1 MRSFLKA
8 PLLLLAAAASLLSPA
23 HADRKLQSL
32 ALSTCQDNS
41 GFSASLFRVTFTPN
55 NNTAFISMVATSSI
69 HGYVNFDVS
78 VQAYGYQIIRQ
89 AVDPCKTTLSGLC
102 PMVAGKIPLDFN
114 LNLGEGAAA
123 NIPGI
128 AYAIPDLDA
137 KVRVLINSTDGSGA
151 IACVEADIS
160 NGKTVDLA
168 GVKWATA
175 IISGLALISSA
186 IVNGLG
192 QYNTAAH
199 VAANSLSLFGYFQS
213 QAIVGLTSVKMP
225 PIVMAWT
232 QDFQWSL
239 GIIRVGFLQDLTTW
253 YQRATGGKP
262 STIFDSMLTRSVLVQ
277 KRGLDV
283 AEATVNTG
291 VDLFNRA
298 VAMAPKVVHS
308 IAKRAN
314 IETSQGT
321 YVVYGIQRVA
331 FRAKIETTNLF
342 MTGLIF
348 FVLFGFFTVLGVA
361 AFKGICELLAKNQ
374 IMKNDRFLDFRNG
387 WLTVLKGILYRVAL
401 LGFPGVTL
409 LCLWEFTQIDSP
421 AEVVLAVVFL
431 FGLVVTLGWGA
442 SKVIRIARR
451 SIAMHKNPAYIL
463 FSDPQALNRW
473 GFLYMQF
480 RASAYYCIVPVLV
493 YALIKSMVIAFGQ
506 NNSVAQAICLLIVE
520 VGALIAA
527 SVMRPWMD
535 KPTNSFNIAICVI
548 NFLNAVFLLI
558 FSNIFSAPTLMI
570 GIVGVVLFVLN
581 AAFSL
586 ILLLMVIIST
596 TISFF
601 RKNPDARYQYMA
613 DDRASFMKS
622 QTQLNGNTELDAL
635 GATARGDKMGGY
647 KAPVD
652 LDDDHDSLLDPGR
665 QDPFSSNNQ
674 SQTSFHQGDQGP
686 RSPVNPSMPLF
697 PGARSE
703 SPYRSQSP
711 SPSQSNPYGN
721 QASLG
726 PSPQR
731 GPIPNRGPSPQHGR
745 APSPQMNRGPSPQ
758 MQSRGP
764 SPQMQSRGPPPQ
776 QRAPPPG
783 QGNYRQQ
790 NSSSPWQ
797 RGAGYDH

>member
-1 MRSFLKA
+1 MRSFFKA
-8 PLLLLAAAASLLSPA
+8 PLLLLAAAATLLSPA
-23 HADRKLQSL
+23 SAEKKLQSL
-32 ALSTCQDNS
+32 ALSTCQANS
-41 GFSASLFRVTFTPN
+41 GFSASLFNVVFTPN
-55 NNTAFISMVATSSI
+55 NNTAFVSMVATSSI
-69 HGYVNFDVS
+69 HGYVNFDVT
-78 VQAYGYQIIRQ
+78 VTAYGYEIIHQ
-89 AVDPCKTTLSGLC
+89 TVDPCKTSLSGLC

-114 LNLGEGAAA
+114 LNLGDGAAA
-123 NIPGI
+123 QIPGI

-137 KVRVLINSTDGSGA
+137 KVRILVNSTEGSGA
-151 IACVEADIS
+151 VACVEAEIS

-175 IISGLALISSA
+175 IIAGLALVSSA

-262 STIFDSMLTRSVLVQ
+262 STIFDNMLTRSVQVQ
-277 KRGLDV
+277 KRGLDM
-283 AEATVNTG
+283 AESTINTG

-308 IAKRAN
+308 IAKRGN

-321 YVVYGIQRVA
+321 YIVYGIQRVA
-331 FRAKIETTNLF
+331 FRAKIESTNLF

-348 FVLFGFFTVLGVA
+348 FVLFALFTVIGVA
-361 AFKGICELLAKNQ
+361 AFKGICEVLAKNQ
-374 IMKNDRFLDFRNG
+374 VMKNDRFLDFRNG

-409 LCLWEFTQIDSP
+409 LCLWEFTQIDSA
-421 AEVVLAVVFL
+421 AEVVLAVIFL

-451 SIAMHKNPAYIL
+451 SVAMHKNPAYIL

-480 RASAYYCIVPVLV
+480 RASAYYFIAPVLA
-493 YALIKSMVIAFGQ
+493 YALVKSMVIAFGQ
-506 NNSVAQAICLLIVE
+506 GNAIAQAICLLVVE
-520 VGALIAA
+520 IAALIAA

-558 FSNIFSAPTLMI
+558 FSDVFGAPPLMI
-570 GIVGVVLFVLN
+570 GVVGVILFVLN

-586 ILLLMVIIST
+586 ILLIMVIVST
-596 TISFF
+596 TISFV

-622 QTQLNGNTELDAL
+622 QTQLNATTELDAL

-647 KAPVD
+647 KAPLD
-652 LDDDHDSLLDPGR
+652 LDDDNESLMDAR
-665 QDPFSSNNQ
+665 KDPFASNNQ
-674 SQTSFHQGDQGP
+674 SQASFHQAGSGP

-697 PGARSE
+697 PGSRPE
-703 SPYRSQSP
+703 SPFRAQSP
-711 SPSQSNPYGN
+711 GPQHGANPFGN
-721 QASLG
+721 QAALG
-726 PSPQR
+726 PGPQR
-731 GPIPNRGPSPQHGR
+731 GPIPNRGPSPQQGR
-745 APSPQMNRGPSPQ
+745 APSPQMRGPSPQ
-758 MQSRGP
+758 MQSNGP
-764 SPQMQSRGPPPQ
+764 PQMQHRGPPPQ
-776 QRAPPPG
+776 QRPPPPG
-783 QGNYRQQ
+783 QGNFRQQ

>member
-1 MRSFLKA
+1 MRSFFKA
-8 PLLLLAAAASLLSPA
+8 PLLLLAAAATLFSPA
-23 HADRKLQSL
+23 GAEDKLQSL
-32 ALSTCQDNS
+32 ALNTCQDNS
-41 GFSASLFRVTFTPN
+41 SFSASLFNVVFTPN
-55 NNTAFISMVATSSI
+55 NNTAFVSMVATSSI
-69 HGYVNFDVS
+69 HGYVNFDVT
-78 VQAYGYQIIRQ
+78 VTVYGYEIVHET
-89 AVDPCKTTLSGLC
+89 VDPCDTSLSGLC

-114 LNLGEGAAA
+114 LNLGD
-123 NIPGI
+123 GI
-128 AYAIPDLDA
+128 ASNVPGVAYSIPDLDA
-137 KVRVLINSTDGSGA
+137 KVRVLVNSTDGSGA
-151 IACVEADIS
+151 VACVEAEIS

-232 QDFQWSL
+232 QDFQWSM
-239 GIIRVGFLQDLTTW
+239 GIIRVGFLQDLLTW
-253 YQRATGGKP
+253 YQRATGGTP
-262 STIFDSMLTRSVLVQ
+262 STIFDNMLTRSVQVQ
-277 KRGLDV
+277 KRGLEAV
-283 AEATVNTG
+283 ESAAETAVG
-291 VDLFNRA
+291 LFNRA
-298 VAMAPKVVHS
+298 AAMAPKAVHA

-321 YVVYGIQRVA
+321 YIVYGIQRVA

-348 FVLFGFFTVLGVA
+348 FILFALFTVIGVA
-361 AFKGICELLAKNQ
+361 AFKGICELLAKRQ
-374 IMKNDRFLDFRNG
+374 VMKGDRFLDFRNG
-387 WLTVLKGILYRVAL
+387 WLTILKGILYRVAL

-421 AEVVLAVVFL
+421 AEVVLAVIFL
-431 FGLVVTLGWGA
+431 FGLIATLGWGA

-451 SIAMHKNPAYIL
+451 SVAMHKNPAYIL
-463 FSDPQALNRW
+463 FSDPQALNKW

-480 RASAYYCIVPVLV
+480 RASAYYFIAPLLAYTLV
-493 YALIKSMVIAFGQ
+493 KSMVIAFGQ
-506 NNSVAQAICLLIVE
+506 KSAHAQAICLVVVE
-520 VGALIAA
+520 VAALIAA

-548 NFLNAVFLLI
+548 NFLNSIFLLI
-558 FSNIFSAPTLMI
+558 FSDLFSAPKLMI
-570 GIVGVVLFVLN
+570 SVVGVVLFVLN
-581 AAFSL
+581 ATFSL
-586 ILLLMVIIST
+586 VLLLMVIIST

-622 QTQLNGNTELDAL
+622 QSQLHATTELEAL

-652 LDDDHDSLLDPGR
+652 LDDDNESLIDGDTR
-665 QDPFSSNNQ
+665 NRNDPFASHNQ
-674 SQTSFHQGDQGP
+674 SQTSFHQGAQGP
-686 RSPVNPSMPLF
+686 RSPINPSMPLF
-697 PGARSE
+697 PAGGSRPE
-703 SPYRSQSP
+703 SPFRSP
-711 SPSQSNPYGN
+711 SPNGYNQS
-721 QASLG
+721 ASSLG
-726 PSPQR
+726 PQR
-731 GPIPNRGPSPQHGR
+731 GPIPNRGPSPQ
-745 APSPQMNRGPSPQ
+745 QMARGPSPQ
-758 MQSRGP
+758 MGRGP

-776 QRAPPPG
+776 QRPPPP

-790 NSSSPWQ
+790 NSA
-797 RGAGYDH
+797 R

>member
-1 MRSFLKA
+1 MRSLFKA
-8 PLLLLAAAASLLSPA
+8 PLLLLAAAATLLSPVQA
-23 HADRKLQSL
+23 ENKLQSL

-41 GFSASLFRVTFTPN
+41 GFSASLFQVTFTPN
-55 NNTAFISMVATSSI
+55 NNTAFVKIVATSTI
-69 HGYVNFDVS
+69 HGYVKFDLTVT
-78 VQAYGYQIIRQ
+78 AYGYQIIHQ
-89 AVDPCKTTLSGLC
+89 TVDPCTTTLQGLC
-102 PMVAGKIPLDFN
+102 PMTAGKIPLDFN
-114 LNLGEGAAA
+114 LNLGEGAASK
-123 NIPGI
+123 IPGI

-137 KVRVLINSTDGSGA
+137 KVRVLINGTDGSGA
-151 IACVEADIS
+151 VACVEADIS

-175 IISGLALISSA
+175 IIAGLALISSA

-213 QAIVGLTSVKMP
+213 QAIAGLTSVKMP

-232 QDFQWSL
+232 QNFQWSL

-253 YQRATGGKP
+253 YQRATGGTP
-262 STIFDSMLTRSVLVQ
+262 STIFDNLLTRSVQVQ

-283 AEATVNTG
+283 AEAAVNTS

-308 IAKRAN
+308 MAKRAN

-321 YVVYGIQRVA
+321 YIVYGIQRVA

-348 FVLFGFFTVLGVA
+348 FVLFALFTVLGVA
-361 AFKGICELLAKNQ
+361 AFKGICEVLAKNQ
-374 IMKNDRFLDFRNG
+374 VMKNDRFLDFRNG

-409 LCLWEFTQIDSP
+409 LCLWEFTQVDSP

-431 FGLVVTLGWGA
+431 FGLIVTLGWGA

-451 SIAMHKNPAYIL
+451 SVAMHQNPAYIL

-480 RASAYYCIVPVLV
+480 RASAYYFIAPVLA
-493 YALIKSMVIAFGQ
+493 YALVKSMVIAFGQ
-506 NNSVAQAICLLIVE
+506 KSSVAQAICLIIVE
-520 VGALIAA
+520 VAALIAA

-548 NFLNAVFLLI
+548 NFLNAIFLLI
-558 FSNIFSAPTLMI
+558 FSNVFGAPPLMV
-570 GIVGVVLFVLN
+570 GVVGVVLFVLN

-586 ILLLMVIIST
+586 ILLIMVIAST
-596 TISFF
+596 TVSFF

-622 QTQLNGNTELDAL
+622 QTQLNATTELDAL
-635 GATARGDKMGGY
+635 GVTARGDKMGGY
-647 KAPVD
+647 KAPLD
-652 LDDDHDSLLDPGR
+652 LDDDHDSLLDAGR
-665 QDPFSSNNQ
+665 KDPFSSGNQ
-674 SQTSFHQGDQGP
+674 SQASFHQGGQGP

-711 SPSQSNPYGN
+711 GPGQANPFGN
-721 QASLG
+721 QSLA
-726 PSPQR
+726 PAPQR

-745 APSPQMNRGPSPQ
+745 APSPQM
-758 MQSRGP
+758 SRGP

-776 QRAPPPG
+776 QRPPPPG

>member
-1 MRSFLKA
+1 MRSFFKA
-8 PLLLLAAAASLLSPA
+8 PLLLLAAVSTLLAPA
-23 HADRKLQSL
+23 HAQKRLESL

-41 GFSASLFRVTFTPN
+41 GFSASRFKVVFTPN
-55 NNTAFISMVATSSI
+55 NNTAFVSIVATSSI
-69 HGYVNFDVS
+69 HGYVNFDVT
-78 VQAYGYQIIRQ
+78 VTAYGYQIIKQ
-89 AVDPCKTTLSGLC
+89 TVDPCKTSLSGLC
-102 PMVAGKIPLDFN
+102 PMVAGKIPLD
-114 LNLGEGAAA
+114 LNLALGDGVATQV
-123 NIPGI
+123 PGI

-137 KVRVLINSTDGSGA
+137 KVRVVINATDGSGA
-151 IACVEADIS
+151 IACVEANIS

-175 IISGLALISSA
+175 VIAGLALISSA

-232 QDFQWSL
+232 QDFVWSL

-253 YQRATGGKP
+253 YQRATGGTP
-262 STIFDSMLTRSVLVQ
+262 STIFDTLLTRSVQVQ
-277 KRGLDV
+277 KRSLAI
-283 AEATVNTG
+283 AEDTVNTG
-291 VDLFNRA
+291 VDMFNRA
-298 VAMAPKVVHS
+298 VAMAPKVVQTF
-308 IAKRAN
+308 AKRSN

-348 FVLFGFFTVLGVA
+348 FVFFAIFTVLGVA

-374 IMKNDRFLDFRNG
+374 VIKNDRFLDFRNG

-409 LCLWEFTQIDSP
+409 LCLWEFTQIDSA

-431 FGLVVTLGWGA
+431 IGLIVTLGWGA

-451 SIAMHKNPAYIL
+451 SIVMHKNPAYIL

-480 RASAYYCIVPVLV
+480 RASAYYFIVPVLV
-493 YALIKSMVIAFGQ
+493 YALVKSMVVAFGQ
-506 NNSVAQAICLLIVE
+506 RNAVAQAICLLVVE

-558 FSNIFSAPTLMI
+558 FSDIFGAPPLMI
-570 GIVGVVLFVLN
+570 GIIGVVLFVLN

-596 TISFF
+596 TISFI

-647 KAPVD
+647 KAPLD
-652 LDDDHDSLLDPGR
+652 LDDDHDSLLDAGR
-665 QDPFSSNNQ
+665 RDPFASHNAST
-674 SQTSFHQGDQGP
+674 TSFHQAGQGP

-697 PGARSE
+697 PGSRSE
-703 SPYRSQSP
+703 SPFRSQSP
-711 SPSQSNPYGN
+711 SPSQPNPYGS

-726 PSPQR
+726 PVPQR
-731 GPIPNRGPSPQHGR
+731 GPIPNRGPSPQQDR
-745 APSPQMNRGPSPQ
+745 APSPQMNREPSPQ
-758 MQSRGP
+758 MQN
-764 SPQMQSRGPPPQ
+764 RGPPPQ
-776 QRAPPPG
+776 QLPPPPG

-790 NSSSPWQ
+790 NSS
-797 RGAGYDH
+797 R